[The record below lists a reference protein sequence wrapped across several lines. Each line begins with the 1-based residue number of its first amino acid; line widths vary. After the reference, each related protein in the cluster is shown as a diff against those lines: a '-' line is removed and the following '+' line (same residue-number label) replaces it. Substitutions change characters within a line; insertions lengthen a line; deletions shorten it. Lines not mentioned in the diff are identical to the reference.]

1 MSVNMKFVLKYFA
14 VAVFLG
20 MALRAHGSPQV
31 TSYDVHEQDSL
42 QQTGSSSFSIG
53 YDPIGGA
60 FVDQYSL
67 VASVDTQGADLSAAP
82 ILGFPNGGSVTFPA
96 GASFSPTVPT
106 GNGYNKYQWGAGW
119 TSQALLNTQYGS
131 GAFTFTLGNATAT
144 PTLSLN
150 TLNPVFPISPLLTSG
165 GTWSGGVLLI
175 DPTVTNVLTFNT
187 ASFTDYAAATG
198 SDTSGAQI
206 KLEIVDSNLAAI
218 SPPSVS
224 QNGLGK
230 SNPAITSYTITA
242 GSLAAGQTYNFQAN
256 YTVYNTVNNT
266 NFTGTGISGDPIGVA
281 GYLTT
286 TFISIQTIPEPS
298 TWALLAMGCVGVLII
313 RFRRVKV

>member
-1 MSVNMKFVLKYFA
+1 MNIKFVLKYFA
-14 VAVFLG
+14 VAAFLCL
-20 MALRAHGSPQV
+20 ALRAHGTPQA
-31 TSYDVHEQDSL
+31 TAYNVHEQDSL
-42 QQTGSSSFSIG
+42 QQTGSSSYSVG
-53 YDPIGGA
+53 YAPQGGA

-67 VASVDTQGADLSAAP
+67 VAGIDTQGANLSAAP
-82 ILGFPNGGSVTFPA
+82 ILQGPNGVNVTFPT

-106 GNGYNKYQWGAGW
+106 GNGYNKYQWGGGW
-119 TSQALLNTQYGS
+119 TSESQLTSQYGS
-131 GAFTFTLGNATAT
+131 GTFTFTLGNATAT
-144 PTLSLN
+144 PTLSLD

-198 SDTSGAQI
+198 SGTSGAQI
-206 KLEIVDSNLAAI
+206 KLELVDSNLAAI
-218 SPPSVS
+218 FPPSVS

-230 SNPAITSYTITA
+230 SNPAITSYTISA
-242 GSLAAGQTYNFQAN
+242 GSLAAGQTYNIQAN
-256 YTVYNTVNNT
+256 YTVYDTVNNT
-266 NFTGTGISGDPIGVA
+266 AFTGTGITGNPQGVA

-286 TFISIQTIPEPS
+286 TFITVQTIPEPS
-298 TWALLAMGCVGVLII
+298 TWVPLAIGFSGFLII